1 MPASRRGFVLLALLT
16 VFVAC
21 GGYLF
26 FWPVGIDPESWTPPA
41 LRPWMSND
49 ALIGATVL
57 QKALPG
63 PEAVAID
70 AEGRL
75 VTGLVD
81 GRIVRF
87 AADGSGTPEVL
98 AKTGGR
104 PLGLKFGKGGNLI
117 VADAYKGLISIA
129 GGTITI
135 LATEAG
141 GKPLRLADDLAIAQD
156 GTIYFSDASTRWPLD
171 KSILDILEHRPSG
184 RLLAYHPDTNK
195 TEVVLDRLYFANG
208 VALGPD
214 DAYVLVTE
222 TGRYRVR
229 RYWLRGELAGKSDVF
244 MDNLP
249 GFPDNIT
256 WSPTRRAFWLA
267 MATPRDSGLDKLAP
281 YPTLRKVV
289 VRLPSALQPKPRRHA
304 WVVALDEKAAVA
316 ADLQYASDSSYSPIA
331 SVIEHD
337 GWLYLG
343 SFSHPGVAR
352 IMAP

>member
-1 MPASRRGFVLLALLT
+1 MLTSRRGFVLLALFTL
-16 VFVAC
+16 FVAS
-21 GGYLF
+21 GGYLL

-41 LRPWMSND
+41 LRPWKSND

-57 QKALPG
+57 QKGLPG

-98 AKTGGR
+98 ATTGGR
-104 PLGLKFGKGGNLI
+104 PLGLKFDKGGNLI
-117 VADAYKGLISIA
+117 VADAHKGLISIA
-129 GGTITI
+129 GGKIII

-171 KSILDILEHRPSG
+171 QFILDLLEHRPSG

-195 TEVVLDRLYFANG
+195 TEVVLDGLYFANG
-208 VALGPD
+208 VALGPN

-222 TGRYRVR
+222 TASYRVR

-267 MATPRDSGLDKLAP
+267 MVTPRDSGRSTSSPPTRFSARRLRACPSLCNPSRRGTPGSWRSGKTQPWRPTCNMPPTAP
-281 YPTLRKVV
+281 TP
-289 VRLPSALQPKPRRHA
+289 PSRA
-304 WVVALDEKAAVA
+304 
-316 ADLQYASDSSYSPIA
+316 
-331 SVIEHD
+331 
-337 GWLYLG
+337 
-343 SFSHPGVAR
+343 
-352 IMAP
+352 